1 MKKAVSLLAILFSAT
16 LFVVGCKGPVDGL
29 TSINL
34 DPNERVTIQATFENG
49 SGAATI
55 GDLSVTWDGQI
66 LQESAAATPVEQV
79 MVSGVQL
86 GRETGSHRLSFRIVD
101 QTSSPNTYRV
111 TGLTITS
118 YDTAGGVAGRL
129 ALDPRTAALET
140 DAAIN
145 YDFRL

>member
-66 LQESAAATPVEQV
+66 LQESAAATPIEQV
-79 MVSGVQL
+79 MVSGVRL
-86 GRETGSHRLSFRIVD
+86 GREL
-101 QTSSPNTYRV
+101 P
-111 TGLTITS
+111 
-118 YDTAGGVAGRL
+118 AGRQ
-129 ALDPRTAALET
+129 TARRHPGRQFVT
-140 DAAIN
+140 DAE
-145 YDFRL
+145 RQSLLQSPSSTGRG

>member
-29 TSINL
+29 
-34 DPNERVTIQATFENG
+34 QATFENG

-55 GDLSVTWDGQI
+55 GDLRVTWDGQI

-79 MVSGVQL
+79 MVSGVRL